1 MSANLADL
9 LSLQVYTYLLVF
21 CRIGGAFFLMPG
33 FGESFVSPR
42 LRLGIALL
50 TSLAMTP
57 SQFGA
62 VAMVP
67 SPAALAA
74 QVGTELLIGL
84 AIGLWLRL
92 FLYAL
97 FISGAVIAQQLALNH
112 IFNGVAENIGTSA
125 LSNLLMLSGITLFFA
140 LNLHGS
146 TLMALAK
153 NLQDMPLGA
162 GALPLELLS
171 SRILQGVGSTFA
183 TGIQLALPFLVV
195 GTLIYAALGFINKA
209 MPQLMVFFVA
219 APAITGTGLVLF
231 LIALPMILT
240 HWAGGLDAALGNF

>member
-1 MSANLADL
+1 
-9 LSLQVYTYLLVF
+9 
-21 CRIGGAFFLMPG
+21 MPG

-42 LRLGIALL
+42 LRLGVALL
-50 TSLAMTP
+50 VSLAMTP
-57 SQFGA
+57 SQFGVVA
-62 VAMVP
+62 VVP
-67 SPAALAA
+67 PPSALAA
-74 QVGTELLIGL
+74 QVGAELMIGL

-97 FISGAVIAQQLALNH
+97 FISGAVVAQQLALNH
-112 IFNGVAENIGTSA
+112 IFNGVAENIGTSS
-125 LSNLLMLSGITLFFA
+125 LSNLLMLSGITLFFS

-162 GALPLELLS
+162 GIVPWELLS
-171 SRILQGVGSTFA
+171 SRMMEGVSSTFA

-209 MPQLMVFFVA
+209 MPQLMVFFIA
-219 APAITGTGLVLF
+219 APAITGIGLILF

-240 HWAGGLDAALGNF
+240 QWAGGLDAALGNF